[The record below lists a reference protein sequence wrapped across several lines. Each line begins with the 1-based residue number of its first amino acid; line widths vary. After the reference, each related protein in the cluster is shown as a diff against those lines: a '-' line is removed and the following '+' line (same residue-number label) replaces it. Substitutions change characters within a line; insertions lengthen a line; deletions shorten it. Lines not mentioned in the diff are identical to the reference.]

1 MGGLASKLAVWA
13 LGKMAKG
20 ATKEAGEVIAKDAA
34 VSLGESAV
42 KTAVKESTEAAAK
55 GATKEAA
62 ETTAKSAA
70 KEAAKETS
78 EEATKKSAKG
88 GFWYST
94 FHAGAETIKFGG
106 NALLK
111 HPVLT
116 VGGTIGAWSALESAV
131 GEKNFMDNTKENS
144 AQVATRAL
152 EFGKGVIGGTVAAVT
167 GDKDVQN
174 VTKTAVETGKE
185 VTQTVKATAS
195 RAADAVGGVGGT
207 LKGVVDV
214 IGGIFGGAA
223 NMLSNLTNGK
233 VGGLG
238 VVGLLA
244 SAYLIFGRTG
254 ILGKIGGLLMGMTL
268 LSGIMRPSESVSAA
282 QSVAQQRGKNDT
294 IDLAET
300 APQQAMR
307 R

>member
-1 MGGLASKLAVWA
+1 MGIWSNILKYG
-13 LGKMAKG
+13 AKG
-20 ATKEAGEVIAKDAA
+20 VVGTLNAGVATA
-34 VSLGESAV
+34 
-42 KTAVKESTEAAAK
+42 
-55 GATKEAA
+55 
-62 ETTAKSAA
+62 
-70 KEAAKETS
+70 
-78 EEATKKSAKG
+78 
-88 GFWYST
+88 
-94 FHAGAETIKFGG
+94 KFGG

-116 VGGTIGAWSALESAV
+116 VGGTVGAWSALESAV
-131 GEKNFMDNTKENS
+131 GEKSFKENAEENTKE
-144 AQVATRAL
+144 VATRAL
-152 EFGKGVIGGTVAAVT
+152 EFGKGVISGTADAVT
-167 GDKDVQN
+167 GDKDVQD
-174 VTKTAVETGKE
+174 VTKAAVETGKE
-185 VTQTVKATAS
+185 VTQTVKKTAS

-214 IGGIFGGAA
+214 IGGIFGGAS
-223 NMLSNLTNGK
+223 NMLSSLTNGK

-268 LSGIMRPSESVSAA
+268 LSGIMRPSENVSAA

-294 IDLAET
+294 MDLDET

>member
-78 EEATKKSAKG
+78 VEATKKSAKG

-94 FHAGAETIKFGG
+94 IHAGAETIKFGG

-116 VGGTIGAWSALESAV
+116 VGGIV
-131 GEKNFMDNTKENS
+131 
-144 AQVATRAL
+144 
-152 EFGKGVIGGTVAAVT
+152 
-167 GDKDVQN
+167 
-174 VTKTAVETGKE
+174 
-185 VTQTVKATAS
+185 
-195 RAADAVGGVGGT
+195 
-207 LKGVVDV
+207 
-214 IGGIFGGAA
+214 
-223 NMLSNLTNGK
+223 
-233 VGGLG
+233 
-238 VVGLLA
+238 
-244 SAYLIFGRTG
+244 
-254 ILGKIGGLLMGMTL
+254 
-268 LSGIMRPSESVSAA
+268 
-282 QSVAQQRGKNDT
+282 
-294 IDLAET
+294 
-300 APQQAMR
+300 
-307 R
+307 

>member
-34 VSLGESAV
+34 ASLGESAV

-111 HPVLT
+111 HPILT
-116 VGGTIGAWSALESAV
+116 VGGTVGAWSALESAV
-131 GEKNFMDNTKENS
+131 GEKSFKENVKENTKE
-144 AQVATRAL
+144 VATRAL
-152 EFGKGVIGGTVAAVT
+152 EFGKGVISGTADAVT
-167 GDKDVQN
+167 GDKDVQD
-174 VTKTAVETGKE
+174 VTKAAVETGKK
-185 VTQTVKATAS
+185 VKETGEDIFEHG
-195 RAADAVGGVGGT
+195 RGVG
-207 LKGVVDV
+207 
-214 IGGIFGGAA
+214 
-223 NMLSNLTNGK
+223 NMLSEIVNTIGSFFGGVSNMLSSLTNGK

-268 LSGIMRPSESVSAA
+268 LSGIMRPSENVSAA
-282 QSVAQQRGKNDT
+282 QSVAQQRGKNGT
-294 IDLAET
+294 MDLDET